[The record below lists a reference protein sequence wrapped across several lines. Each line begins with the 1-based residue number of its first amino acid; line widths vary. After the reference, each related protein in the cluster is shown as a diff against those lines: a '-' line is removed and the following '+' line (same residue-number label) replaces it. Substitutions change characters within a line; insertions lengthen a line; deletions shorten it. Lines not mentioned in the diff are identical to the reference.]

1 MLKVIRGIMDT
12 ERLSARVTELEAE
25 NKRLKEELSSIFLNQ
40 PVFSK
45 VKKTLHLDVNLRDYI
60 VDNAARRFEGVMDE
74 HILMLAREAA
84 KAGKPLGMGPTSYT
98 DCAVADMM
106 DLQVEVMLPE
116 VRCSFRVPGAFR

>member
-1 MLKVIRGIMDT
+1 MLKGIRGIMAT

-25 NKRLKEELSSIFLNQ
+25 NNQLKEELSSIFLNR
-40 PVFSK
+40 PVFSQ
-45 VKKTLHLDVNLRDYI
+45 VKKTLRLDVNLRDYI

-84 KAGKPLGMGPTSYT
+84 KAGKPRGMGPTSYT

-106 DLQVEVMLPE
+106 DLQVEVKLPE